1 MYKKEKKREKVFVK
15 FGKITDV
22 LYIIIRTT
30 KIFSISL
37 QVKVILLEDV
47 LLRIAK
53 IKMNVIIW

>member
-22 LYIIIRTT
+22 LLYTDYESKRTFYIYTDY

-37 QVKVILLEDV
+37 Y
-47 LLRIAK
+47 
-53 IKMNVIIW
+53 